1 MRMLRELVLMS
12 GVAIATAAF
21 PAVAQQGQQ
30 PAPTEDNSAHHGAT
44 DQQTDQP
51 APGGGMM
58 GGMMGQGK
66 GGMMGQGK
74 GGMMGQ
80 GMGGMMGQG
89 MGGMMGGCPMMGQ
102 GMQGMGH
109 GMMHSGPMMEGRL
122 AYIKAD
128 LEITEAQAAVW
139 AAYADAVRARH
150 AGMEGMHADM
160 MKAKVGGSALE
171 RMDAHIKA
179 MESMVESLKA
189 LKPATEALYA
199 VLTDEQKKKADQLL
213 GGGCGMM

>member
-30 PAPTEDNSAHHGAT
+30 PAPTEDHSVHHGGT

-66 GGMMGQGK
+66 GGMMGQG
-74 GGMMGQ
+74 MS
-80 GMGGMMGQG
+80 
-89 MGGMMGGCPMMGQ
+89 GMMGGCPMMGQ

-160 MKAKVGGSALE
+160 MKAKEGGSALE
-171 RMDAHIKA
+171 RMDAHIKT

-213 GGGCGMM
+213 GGCGMM

>member
-30 PAPTEDNSAHHGAT
+30 PAPTEDHYGGT

-74 GGMMGQ
+74 GD
-80 GMGGMMGQG
+80 MMGQG